1 MIGTL
6 KRFLREEDGVT
17 AVEYGLLT
25 SLIALVI
32 VGSITQVG
40 VNLNQKFLF
49 IARAL
54 GGPSGT

>member
-6 KRFLREEDGVT
+6 KRFLREEDGVA

-25 SLIALVI
+25 SLIALAI